1 MCSLAPEADDL
12 AAIKKISTAGGI
24 PYVDAK
30 QTKLFVV
37 AIEVEQKR
45 KKRKKTKNKE
55 KVATRQG

>member
-12 AAIKKISTAGGI
+12 AAIKKIRTAGGI

-37 AIEVEQKR
+37 TIEVEQKHH
-45 KKRKKTKNKE
+45 KKRRKIKKK
-55 KVATRQG
+55 

>member
-37 AIEVEQKR
+37 AIEVER
-45 KKRKKTKNKE
+45 KAQKNKE

>member
-24 PYVDAK
+24 LYVDAK

-45 KKRKKTKNKE
+45 KKRKKTKK
-55 KVATRQG
+55 K

>member
-12 AAIKKISTAGGI
+12 AAIKKISTAGGM
-24 PYVDAK
+24 PYVDAPK

-45 KKRKKTKNKE
+45 KKRKKTKK
-55 KVATRQG
+55 K

>member
-24 PYVDAK
+24 PYVDADTDAK

-45 KKRKKTKNKE
+45 KKRKKTKK
-55 KVATRQG
+55 Q